1 MKPRK
6 KQPDPGGTDPFKN
19 GIELD
24 DRVGGTNG
32 DAIAEAQ
39 RLETNFDVEDEDVSR
54 PKEQGDD
61 EELI

>member
-6 KQPDPGGTDPFKN
+6 KQPEPGGTDSFLN
-19 GIELD
+19 GVDVD

-39 RLETNFDVEDEDVSR
+39 RLETNFDVEDEDVTR
-54 PKEQGDD
+54 PKEQGD
-61 EELI
+61 EEDI

>member
-6 KQPDPGGTDPFKN
+6 KQPEPGGIDPFKN
-19 GIELD
+19 GVDVD

-32 DAIAEAQ
+32 DSIAEAQ
-39 RLETNFDVEDEDVSR
+39 RLETNFDVEDEDVTR

-61 EELI
+61 EEI